1 MKTGLKKR
9 QKTTDI
15 YFDEQSPIITVRTYN
30 TALKRRLIAYTEK
43 YPECC
48 QLTDDDECGCLI
60 FEIEKAR
67 LSFRLTAPYSEER
80 RRKASSYAKRNG
92 IALQRDDAA
101 CRHAGL

>member
-30 TALKRRLIAYTEK
+30 TALKRRLTAYAEK

-48 QLTDDDECGCLI
+48 QQTDDDECGCLI

-92 IALQRDDAA
+92 IASQQGR
-101 CRHAGL
+101 RGGEHIR

>member
-30 TALKRRLIAYTEK
+30 TAIKRRLTAYAEK

-48 QLTDDDECGCLI
+48 QQTDDDECGCLI

-92 IALQRDDAA
+92 IALQRGKQGGEHI
-101 CRHAGL
+101 R